1 VIRHVEPVM
10 GTVFSIVADDGAGIP
25 AAVARLHHL
34 DEVFSTYR
42 PESVVSR
49 MARGETVEYDAEV
62 AEVLD
67 RCAEVD
73 RETGGWFTAYPEGRL
88 DPSGWVKGWAVA
100 EAARILAEAGSVDY
114 CVAGGGDVQT
124 AGRTDE
130 GRPWRVGIADP
141 QRPLK
146 LAAVVEGSGIAVATS
161 GVAERGTHII
171 DPHTGQPAAG
181 FLSVTLVGDRIAWT
195 DAWATA
201 VFAMGP
207 ALGLEW
213 AERRSGVE
221 AFGVLP
227 DGSTC
232 QTSGFAAEWMIP
244 ADRPSLGR

>member
-1 VIRHVEPVM
+1 MIRHVEPVM
-10 GTVFSIVADDGAGIP
+10 GTVFSIVADAGAGIP

-67 RCAEVD
+67 RCSEVE

-100 EAARILAEAGSVDY
+100 EVARILAEAGAADY

-124 AGRTDE
+124 AGRTED

-141 QRPLK
+141 LRPMK
-146 LAAVVEGSGIAVATS
+146 LAAVVAGSGIAVATS
-161 GVAERGTHII
+161 GIAERGTHII
-171 DPHTGQPAAG
+171 DPHSGQPAEG
-181 FLSVTLVGDRIAWT
+181 FLSVTLVGERIAAT
-195 DAWATA
+195 DAWTTA
-201 VFAMGP
+201 VYAMGP
-207 ALGLEW
+207 ELGLEW
-213 AERRSGVE
+213 AERRPGIE
-221 AFGVLP
+221 AFAVLP
-227 DGSTC
+227 DGTTR
-232 QTSGFAAEWMIP
+232 QTSGFAAF
-244 ADRPSLGR
+244 SG